1 MCDLDKRAG
10 MHHSGNPVTDEETLI
25 REARAAGLRR
35 FKIPSLEA
43 IERRRQQLWSITFVM
58 LVALAAMVVVLSF
71 WDKALPDALQ
81 QFGRMPVM
89 RVFFLGVTTAF
100 CVYVIEKERHLRKIT
115 RALVDERVLN
125 SVLSNR
131 VNELS
136 VLSQIGRAINSVQ
149 DTSSVLDVILGSA
162 LDLLQASE
170 GAIMLLDSDR
180 HLLSTVCSTA
190 PKDSSANTI
199 PREVL
204 VGEGVAGY
212 VAQQRVPLL
221 VSRRMDPTLFNRM
234 VSPDSEIESA
244 MAVPLVH
251 RDELLGVIVV
261 HETAGQT
268 HFNEYDLH
276 ALGLLAEN
284 AAVTVSNARL
294 FQAERE
300 HVAKLQEV
308 DNQRSEF
315 VATVS
320 HELRSPLTSILGSV
334 RTLHKRGAT
343 MEPHQHDELL
353 HVIERQSSRLL
364 KLIDEILFAS
374 RIEAGENRL
383 VRQPVDLVGCV
394 GEVVTAFQGREHGD
408 RVQLLAPPT
417 ASVTAIADPNAVQQV
432 VTNLIDN
439 ALKYSGDS
447 PVSVSLSTAG
457 MEVLIT
463 VADRGPG
470 IPKDELPHIFDR
482 FRQGSDGNGHR
493 GVGLGLYITANLVS
507 AMKGRIWV
515 QSDVGKGAAFTLT
528 LPINREESTA
538 AGSTAPRDSVTSAV
552 QALPDEG
559 AGDKRS

>member
-1 MCDLDKRAG
+1 
-10 MHHSGNPVTDEETLI
+10 
-25 REARAAGLRR
+25 
-35 FKIPSLEA
+35 
-43 IERRRQQLWSITFVM
+43 
-58 LVALAAMVVVLSF
+58 
-71 WDKALPDALQ
+71 
-81 QFGRMPVM
+81 
-89 RVFFLGVTTAF
+89 
-100 CVYVIEKERHLRKIT
+100 
-115 RALVDERVLN
+115 
-125 SVLSNR
+125 
-131 VNELS
+131 
-136 VLSQIGRAINSVQ
+136 
-149 DTSSVLDVILGSA
+149 
-162 LDLLQASE
+162 
-170 GAIMLLDSDR
+170 
-180 HLLSTVCSTA
+180 
-190 PKDSSANTI
+190 
-199 PREVL
+199 
-204 VGEGVAGY
+204 
-212 VAQQRVPLL
+212 
-221 VSRRMDPTLFNRM
+221 
-234 VSPDSEIESA
+234 
-244 MAVPLVH
+244 
-251 RDELLGVIVV
+251 
-261 HETAGQT
+261 
-268 HFNEYDLH
+268 
-276 ALGLLAEN
+276 
-284 AAVTVSNARL
+284 
-294 FQAERE
+294 
-300 HVAKLQEV
+300 
-308 DNQRSEF
+308 
-315 VATVS
+315 
-320 HELRSPLTSILGSV
+320 
-334 RTLHKRGAT
+334 